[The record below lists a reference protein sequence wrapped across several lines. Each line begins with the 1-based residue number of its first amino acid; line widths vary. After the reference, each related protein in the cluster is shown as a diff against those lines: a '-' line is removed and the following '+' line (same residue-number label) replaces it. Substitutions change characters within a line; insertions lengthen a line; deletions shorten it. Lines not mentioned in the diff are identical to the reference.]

1 MNASLMQ
8 GARLFLLSP
17 VIEATVGNQ
26 ASCQPKMCYS
36 VIQPCN
42 SVAKPNI
49 TISIDEVNIFE
60 LMSDFTSLLKKIT
73 ESFLHIL
80 LMISMYLVMLWCWLS
95 VFILHVMC
103 LCVYRLPVHTL
114 HKPYMEGISFMSLKV
129 SACE

>member
-1 MNASLMQ
+1 MQ

-60 LMSDFTSLLKKIT
+60 LMSDFTSLLKKDHRK
-73 ESFLHIL
+73 FLTYSTHDFYVF
-80 LMISMYLVMLWCWLS
+80 SDVVVLVVC
-95 VFILHVMC
+95 LHLICNVP
-103 LCVYRLPVHTL
+103 LCVQASRAY
-114 HKPYMEGISFMSLKV
+114 SS
-129 SACE
+129 